1 MRLAATLRSNPRGL
15 TAITLAIALVLA
27 ASAAVGSPVHS
38 DETTA
43 GGTPYVTLDKGAAS
57 IPVTG
62 SFTLKVDVA
71 VDAPTSYL
79 ESRVQIRNPGGRLLY
94 QKTEVR
100 SDVPTGTVSIEYTRD
115 LADLN
120 LKPGVYP
127 IELRVRTQSGSVRE
141 WLVEDD
147 LLLYDPAGPAV
158 PVAIVVRIES
168 TPSMD
173 AEGRFV
179 VDPAAATRAR
189 DEARAVAELVLS
201 DPSKNLTVAIPPLIL
216 EEWLRASQG
225 YAVVGI
231 EGVVDVPAE
240 DPVPR
245 AYAETLDLL
254 KRALATGRLELAD
267 VPYAEPDV
275 GALQEYDRLPDLTA
289 HLLRGHSASFAAL
302 ETSPSAGV
310 ATGAG
315 ILSIPA
321 TKILQDA
328 GAKFILLD
336 AASLES
342 SETTTPSGAY
352 KVGKA
357 PGLSALVIDDEF
369 SAALESA
376 GTQPCTTQVFT
387 RSLSEDPTSPIV
399 AVVRVGPGRDATVA
413 KLSPCIAD
421 IDQAPWGTF
430 VTATTAAGMT
440 HEGSVE
446 LTTTIPGVPGAP
458 AGFWDEAT
466 EARHLASAFV
476 SAVGVNDPEAQLAAD
491 QSFVAQSAL
500 WAGPDLNWGAADR
513 GRAIAAASIRSS
525 SAILDAV
532 TLGASDITLSGTS
545 GEVPVSITNSS
556 PKTLVLALRTKASGM
571 SVPPLDSDVLQ
582 VRPNENFAT
591 VPVDLGQSLSGRLT
605 VQLWADDVLIDE
617 TTVSVRASFLDR
629 LVLIAGLA
637 LVLVGMLLFIRHRVR
652 SASRADTM
660 ERRDSGPIQ

>member
-1 MRLAATLRSNPRGL
+1 MRPAATLLSNPRGL
-15 TAITLAIALVLA
+15 TAVSLAIVLILA
-27 ASAAVGSPVHS
+27 ASAAMGAPVHT
-38 DETTA
+38 DESTA

-57 IPVTG
+57 IPFTG
-62 SFTLKVDVA
+62 SFTLKVDIA

-100 SDVPTGTVSIEYTRD
+100 SDVPTGTVHIEYTRD
-115 LADLN
+115 LADLS
-120 LKPGVYP
+120 LKAGVYP
-127 IELRVRTQSGSVRE
+127 IEVRVRTQSGGVRQ
-141 WLVEDD
+141 WLVNDD

-173 AEGRFV
+173 AEGRFL
-179 VDPAAATRAR
+179 VDPAEATQAR
-189 DEARAVAELVLS
+189 DEAKALAELVLS
-201 DPSKNLTVAIPPLIL
+201 DPSKHLTVAIPPVIL

-225 YAVVGI
+225 YSVVGV

-240 DPVPR
+240 EPVPR
-245 AYAETLDLL
+245 AYAEALDTL

-267 VPYAEPDV
+267 VPYSEPDV
-275 GALQEYDRLPDLTA
+275 GALQEYDRLPDLRA
-289 HLLRGHSASFAAL
+289 QLLSGHSAYFAAL

-310 ATGAG
+310 VTGVG

-321 TKILQDA
+321 TKVLQEM
-328 GAKFILLD
+328 GAEFVVLD
-336 AASLES
+336 AASMES
-342 SETTTPSGAY
+342 SETTPASGAY
-352 KVGKA
+352 RVSKA
-357 PGLSALVIDDEF
+357 PGLSALVVDGEF
-369 SAALESA
+369 STSLESA

-399 AVVRVGPGRDATVA
+399 AVVRMGPGRRATVA
-413 KLSPCIAD
+413 NLAPCIAD

-430 VTATTAAGMT
+430 VTATDAAAMT
-440 HEGSVE
+440 QTESVE
-446 LTTTIPGVPGAP
+446 LTTTIPHVPGAP
-458 AGFWDEAT
+458 AGFWDEAA
-466 EARHLASAFV
+466 EARRLASAFV
-476 SAVGVNDPEAQLAAD
+476 SAVGVNDPEAQLASD
-491 QSFVAQSAL
+491 QSLVAQSAL

-532 TLGASDITLSGTS
+532 TLGVSDITLSGAS

-556 PKTLVLALRTKASGM
+556 TKTLGLELRTKATGM
-571 SVPPLDSDVLQ
+571 DVMPLESDTVQ

-591 VPVDLGQSLSGRLT
+591 IPVDLGQSLSGRLT
-605 VQLWADDVLIDE
+605 VQLWADEVLVDE

-629 LVLIAGLA
+629 LVLIGGLA

-660 ERRDSGPIQ
+660 